1 MSEAREVDAAQAESA
16 NAENEP
22 FEVPEQIDDNT
33 FDELF
38 GDAQPTEPDE
48 TGEPQPEANA
58 QPEPDAD
65 VEPVDQAALEQQYA
79 ATRRQQDQQMI
90 QNTVA
95 ATVQGMQGGQTPEQ
109 AVKTGLDQLKENN
122 PIMSEDELKW
132 MANSVEDVL
141 SRSPVVQQMQQLHQR
156 INRVEQEH
164 SRNAQERVKGSYD
177 QHLDGLLD
185 KANVTDAFERKAM
198 KAVGTQEGLS
208 RFGDNFSHETATR
221 VFRDINNERRQEAH
235 AQRQQYVETKG
246 QQQKATPPVTHS
258 QSTSS
263 ASENIMA
270 GLKDPKNKRWGFRG
284 DDFKKAVGWLA
295 EKGDDALG

>member
-16 NAENEP
+16 NAESEP
-22 FEVPEQIDDNT
+22 FEVPDQIDDNT
-33 FDELF
+33 FDDLF
-38 GDAQPTEPDE
+38 GDDQPTEPDE

-58 QPEPDAD
+58 QPEPDAN
-65 VEPVDQAALEQQYA
+65 VELDAVALARQY
-79 ATRRQQDQQMI
+79 REVKHGEDRNLIQD
-90 QNTVA
+90 TVRS
-95 ATVQGMQGGQTPEQ
+95 TIEGMQGGQTPEQ

-122 PIMSEDELKW
+122 PNMSEDELKW

-141 SRSPVVQQMQQLHQR
+141 SRSPVVQQMQHLHQR

-198 KAVGTQEGLS
+198 KAVVTQEGLS
-208 RFGDNFSHETATR
+208 RFGDNFSHQTATQ